1 MEWRVRER
9 VRGVERWLAEWGMRE
24 RVRGV
29 ENERE
34 G

>member
-1 MEWRVRER
+1 MRER